1 MAGCFSYYQEFQSTR
16 IIDSFKNMVPQ
27 YTMVWREGRRSE
39 ADVGSLVVGDIVEVK
54 YGDRVPA
61 DIRIL
66 ESQGFKVDNSSLTG
80 EAEPQ
85 KRNKNFT
92 DKDPLETQN
101 LAFFSTNAV
110 EGKLNL
116 KLSVCR
122 ISYSSAKCYLSGHEL
137 Q

>member
-1 MAGCFSYYQEFQSTR
+1 MVLVAGSFAYYQEFQSSR

-27 YTMVWREGRRSE
+27 FTMVWREGRRLE
-39 ADVGSLVVGDIVEVK
+39 LEVASLVVGDVVEVK
-54 YGDRVPA
+54 YGDRLPA

-66 ESQGFKVDNSSLTG
+66 ESQSFKVDNSSLTG

-110 EGKLNL
+110 EGKTENL
-116 KLSVCR
+116 FKAAF
-122 ISYSSAKCYLSGHEL
+122 IG
-137 Q
+137 